1 MHGKLISTR
10 HFITLLSGFSPKVAR
25 TVRRRVI
32 ASVWDYRLRSF
43 LLCQLALANALAS
56 VLSRRRA
63 LAALRMKCQ
72 LFTSG
77 PAFNF
82 AEVRK
87 TVHDPFIEVVEA
99 TQVVVAVN
107 GHALFKPLVNF
118 KLAFGT
124 SLLCRRRSW
133 S

>member
-1 MHGKLISTR
+1 M
-10 HFITLLSGFSPKVAR
+10 PPA
-25 TVRRRVI
+25 
-32 ASVWDYRLRSF
+32 
-43 LLCQLALANALAS
+43 C

-63 LAALRMKCQ
+63 LAALRLKCR
-72 LFTSG
+72 LLTGG

-99 TQVVVAVN
+99 TQFVVAVN

-124 SLLCRRRSW
+124 SLARGR
-133 S
+133 